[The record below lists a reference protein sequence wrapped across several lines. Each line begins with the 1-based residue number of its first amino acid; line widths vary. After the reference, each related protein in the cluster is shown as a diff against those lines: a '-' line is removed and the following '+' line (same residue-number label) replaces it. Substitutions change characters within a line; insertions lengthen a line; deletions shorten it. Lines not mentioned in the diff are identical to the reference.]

1 MVLLVGSPPRWVQA
15 VQKRQKEGEHALCKA
30 GQQGLSLAMDQPRA
44 CWKGL
49 EDEPMEVIIV

>member
-30 GQQGLSLAMDQPRA
+30 GEQGLSLGTGDGPA
-44 CWKGL
+44 KSLL
-49 EDEPMEVIIV
+49 ERLGG